1 MGSSKFQSRS
11 NFRYY
16 MITLVIYV
24 NVVNFGHIT
33 AHEDYHL
40 LNFMKYFLFM
50 GDAGLFLR

>member
-1 MGSSKFQSRS
+1 
-11 NFRYY
+11 